1 GVVLPPDIEAYGP
14 AIEAVFGGARAE
26 RRIPYTIADRSL
38 RSDSTLVEAFLALLE
53 LPGSRYDADRLL
65 SLLEAPAVYRRFGLA
80 GGDLDL
86 LQRLVTESAV
96 RWGVDAAARA
106 RLGLPAVAEN
116 TWRFGLDRLLL
127 GYVMPS
133 GETRL
138 RDGVLPCDAVEG
150 TDAQVLGRLGAFIE
164 AAAALEDELAAARSL
179 TAWAAALTDVLDRFV
194 DPGEDDAEAAQ
205 ALRSLLQRLADD
217 ADRAGYEAP

>member
-26 RRIPYTIADRSL
+26 RRIPFTIADRSL
-38 RSDSTLVEAFLALLE
+38 RSDSTLVEAFVGLLE

-65 SLLEAPAVYRRFGLA
+65 SLLETPAVYRRFGIA

-86 LQRLVTESAV
+86 VRRLVADSAV

-106 RLGLPAVAEN
+106 RLGLPAVAED

-127 GYVMPS
+127 RFPLPS
-133 GETRL
+133 GGTRPPE
-138 RDGVLPCDAVEG
+138 GVRPRAAV
-150 TDAQVLGRLGAFIE
+150 
-164 AAAALEDELAAARSL
+164 
-179 TAWAAALTDVLDRFV
+179 
-194 DPGEDDAEAAQ
+194 
-205 ALRSLLQRLADD
+205 
-217 ADRAGYEAP
+217 AG